1 MTAAGRT
8 EVAVVEEEEELEEKE
23 LEEEE
28 LGEEDGE
35 DKNVLGVFLGT
46 M

>member
-1 MTAAGRT
+1 M
-8 EVAVVEEEEELEEKE
+8 AVVEEEEELEEKE

>member
-1 MTAAGRT
+1 
-8 EVAVVEEEEELEEKE
+8 VAVVEEEEELEEKE